1 MPSLTKV
8 QSGFMEAQG
17 ALPLSPGTAAAPGLK
32 FDDHAGTGMFSPST
46 GEIAF
51 STSGH
56 SQAVT
61 FKTDGK
67 VGIGTDS
74 PYAKLH
80 VNITSPTSVPAAGSN
95 NHPVV
100 IGNVGFGAA
109 IGALNTGESYIQ
121 GTRWDGTATNYSLL
135 LNPNGGNVGI
145 GTASP
150 SSPLHVSATNN
161 SGWLAQLINAG
172 TGTDA
177 NGLLV
182 QAGNSST
189 EYSFKVSRDDGTDLV
204 SVRGNGLVGIGAA
217 NNTSYDTNAQN
228 LLLASSGNTGMT
240 IRSAGS
246 TPFAMIHFAD
256 GTTDNSQKRA
266 GRIMYQHDGDNLTF
280 HTANEERLRF
290 DGDGKGFIGSNVE
303 HGSGKDISNKGLVVT
318 SDGENTLK
326 LLDSTS
332 YDTNVGA
339 SILLGGNY
347 RASGDTQ
354 PFVRLKSFKE
364 NSTDGN
370 YSYGFSISTN
380 ANGGSITERFQINSS
395 GQILA
400 GGADTTLAH
409 ANADD
414 LIIGNTSSGT
424 RTGITLVCANNQD
437 AGLYFS
443 DGTSTGNA
451 NIQGQI
457 VYNHAD
463 SSLKF
468 YTAAT
473 SAVTIK
479 NGGHTDFTGYAD
491 FIRPAN
497 DSYSYAGFGPGGT
510 NAKAAFIRRGSE
522 IDLEMWSN
530 YSGSPTV
537 SINSN
542 GSIFGGSMN
551 LQNSATSSWFQTG
564 TSIASYNY
572 VWAAKDSSANVWHSG
587 LQTDG
592 DLYLGG
598 NLAGSNNI
606 GLNGSNGSAFFA
618 TGALNIGTTGTV
630 SISHPTTS
638 ARIKMSG
645 DISGNY
651 TGWKERNV
659 ASGSMSQASIDSK
672 TPTINDFTYP
682 ENSNGM
688 LIWSTSKIGFAAGS
702 ASPQYG
708 TGVQMVFDNNALV
721 LGGYRA
727 FDRTIDT
734 NTNTNWNIRLKTNG
748 QGQFK
753 STLYANPFQLTSANS
768 WMKSAYGA
776 ITNSTV
782 QSLNNLMIAQNIRG
796 YIEGIDGGSTNN
808 NFYSVVTHGNMG
820 YAGTEYCYNGDT
832 KFYNG
837 SASSMGGATSANT
850 AFSPSTSMRIN
861 GNGIVTKPNN
871 PSFQVSRNQSGW
883 TVNAA
888 TKFDW
893 NLVVH
898 NTGSHFSVSNDRF
911 TAPVAGTYQFN
922 FSIIWYH
929 QTLANEWVSL
939 RKNGSRFTGGDIHF
953 SANFSTTRW
962 HHISYSASVYL
973 SSGDYVE
980 MFNGGSTNIY
990 YHGSTWSQWSGYLV
1004 G

>member
-17 ALPLSPGTAAAPGLK
+17 ALPLSSGTASAPALK

-67 VGIGTDS
+67 VGIGIANPAQALDILNTNPVIRLTD
-74 PYAKLH
+74 
-80 VNITSPTSVPAAGSN
+80 TDPAGVFSQIDGAGGDLILAADGGAGSSN
-95 NHPVV
+95 SF
-100 IGNVGFGAA
+100 I
-109 IGALNTGESYIQ
+109 
-121 GTRWDGTATNYSLL
+121 SLR
-135 LNPNGGNVGI
+135 VD
-145 GTASP
+145 
-150 SSPLHVSATNN
+150 
-161 SGWLAQLINAG
+161 
-172 TGTDA
+172 GTDA
-177 NGLLV
+177 NAEKVRITSAGLI
-182 QAGNSST
+182 
-189 EYSFKVSRDDGTDLV
+189 
-204 SVRGNGLVGIGAA
+204 GIGAA

-228 LLLASSGNTGMT
+228 LLLASDGNTGMT

-256 GTTDNSQKRA
+256 GTTGNSQKRA
-266 GRIMYQHDGDNLTF
+266 GRIMYQHDGDNLSF

-290 DGDGKGFIGSNVE
+290 DGDGKGFIGSIVE
-303 HGSGKDISNKGLVVT
+303 HGSNKGISDKGLVVT

-332 YDTNVGA
+332 FAADVGA

-414 LIIGNTSSGT
+414 LIIGNISSGT
-424 RTGITLVCANNQD
+424 RTGITLVSATDQD

-463 SSLKF
+463 TTLKF
-468 YTAAT
+468 YTGAS
-473 SAVTIK
+473 SAITIK
-479 NGGHTDFTGYAD
+479 SGGHTDFTGYAD
-491 FIRPAN
+491 FIRPAG
-497 DSYSYAGFGPGGT
+497 DAYSYAGFGPGGT
-510 NAKAAFIRRGSE
+510 SAKAAFIRRGSE

-530 YSGSPTV
+530 YSGSPTL
-537 SINSN
+537 SLNSD

-551 LQNSATSSWFQTG
+551 LQSSATSSWFQTG
-564 TSIASYNY
+564 TSIASYSY
-572 VWAAKDSSANVWHSG
+572 VWAAKNSSTNTWHSG

-606 GLNGSNGSAFFA
+606 GLSGSTGSAFFA
-618 TGALNIGTTGTV
+618 SQALNIGTTGTV

-638 ARIKMSG
+638 AKITISG

-651 TGWKERNV
+651 MGWKERNV
-659 ASGSMSQASIDSK
+659 ASGSMSATSIASK

-682 ENSNGM
+682 NNSNGM
-688 LIWSTSKIGFAAGS
+688 LIWSTSKLGFAVGS
-702 ASPQYG
+702 ESPQYG

-727 FDRTIDT
+727 FDRTT
-734 NTNTNWNIRLKTNG
+734 NTSTNTDWTVRLRTNG
-748 QGQFK
+748 IGEFK
-753 STLYANPFQLTSANS
+753 NTLYANPLSLTAANS
-768 WMKSAYGA
+768 WIRSGYGA

-782 QSLNNLMIAQNIRG
+782 SSLNNLMIAQNIRG
-796 YIEGIDGGSTNN
+796 HIQGIDGSTNTN
-808 NFYSVVTHGNMG
+808 NFYSIVTHGGMG

-837 SASSMGGATSANT
+837 TASSMGSATSANT
-850 AFSPSTSMRIN
+850 AFSPSTSMKIN
-861 GNGIVTKPNN
+861 GNGIVSKPNN
-871 PSFQVSRNQSGW
+871 PSFQVSRNQSNWSVSG
-883 TVNAA
+883 N

-893 NLVVH
+893 NLVEH
-898 NTGSHFSVSNDRF
+898 NTGSHFSTSTDRF
-911 TAPVAGTYQFN
+911 TAPVSGTYQFN
-922 FSIIWYH
+922 FSIIWYESVL
-929 QTLANEWVSL
+929 TNEWVSL

-953 SANFSTTRW
+953 SCDFSPHTRW
-962 HHISYSASVYL
+962 HHISYSLSCYL
-973 SSGDYVE
+973 NSNDYIE
-980 MFNGGSTNIY
+980 MWNGGGATIN
-990 YHGSTWSQWSGYLV
+990 YHGTTWGQWSGYLV